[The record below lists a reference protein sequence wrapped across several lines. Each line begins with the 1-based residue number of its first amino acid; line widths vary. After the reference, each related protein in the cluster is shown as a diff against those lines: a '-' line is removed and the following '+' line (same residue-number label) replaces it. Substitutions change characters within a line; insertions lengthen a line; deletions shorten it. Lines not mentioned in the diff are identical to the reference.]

1 MENNNEKPGIVNI
14 SKGDEVNLLDYL
26 VILIRHSRLIVYTTI
41 IVSIVTFTILFFT
54 SNKYTAKA
62 SIIPPQQNM
71 TLSGLLLDSL
81 GGAVLPSS
89 INSSLLG
96 GLGGIMGLKSPGDLY
111 VGILTRNSIFDQ
123 IIERFNLREYY
134 RPWYA
139 FQEPYLEDTRK
150 KLEKRSDINCG
161 KDGIITIEVTDESSQ
176 KAAEMANA
184 FVEELGKLLQ
194 SMAVKEAK
202 ERLIFLEK
210 EREQISLKLTK
221 AEEELRA
228 YSEKSNIIRIDFQE
242 KGIIEYI
249 ANLQASIDAKEVE
262 LKVLRQHATPFNF
275 DLIRVETELKG
286 LKERLL
292 AVESQGS
299 QNPRSGDIMVNTSK
313 MPALGTEYMR
323 LFREVKYYDTLREF
337 YCKLVELAR
346 LDESRDVA
354 VIQVV
359 DRATPPG
366 KKSKPKRL
374 LITVLVGSGTFV
386 FMVFFAFVLEYWQNM
401 VTSDRNAHYLQLLKN
416 FAQQWRHDARRLRLR
431 LKR

>member
-1 MENNNEKPGIVNI
+1 MENNNEKPGIVHV
-14 SKGDEVNLLDYL
+14 SKGDEVVLFDYL
-26 VILIRHSRLIVYTTI
+26 VILIKNSRLIVYTTI
-41 IVSIVTFTILFFT
+41 ITMVVVFLILFFT

-71 TLSGLLLDSL
+71 TLSGLLLDTL

-89 INSSLLG
+89 INTSLLG
-96 GLGGIMGLKSPGDLY
+96 GLSGIMGLKSPGDLY
-111 VGILTRNSIFDQ
+111 VGILTRNSIFDR

-139 FQEPYLEDTRK
+139 FQEPYLEDIRK
-150 KLEKRSDINCG
+150 IIQKRSDINSG

-184 FVEELGKLLQ
+184 FVEELGKMLQ
-194 SMAVKEAK
+194 ALAVKEAG

-210 EREQISLKLTK
+210 ERVQVSLKLTK

-228 YSEKSNIIRIDFQE
+228 YSEQSNIIRIDFQE

-249 ANLQASIDAKEVE
+249 ANLQASIDAKEVQ
-262 LKVLRQHATPFNF
+262 LKVLRQHATPFNY

-292 AVESQGS
+292 AIESQGA
-299 QNPRSGDIMVNTSK
+299 QNPRSGDIMINTSK
-313 MPALGTEYMR
+313 IPALGTEYMR
-323 LFREVKYYDTLREF
+323 LYREVKYFDALREF
-337 YCKLVELAR
+337 YSKLVELAR
-346 LDESRDVA
+346 LDQSRDVA

-359 DRATPPG
+359 DRATPPER
-366 KKSKPKRL
+366 KSKPKRL
-374 LITVLVGSGTFV
+374 LITVLLGSGTFI
-386 FMVFFAFVLEYWQNM
+386 FMVFLAFVLEYWQNM
-401 VTSDRNAHYLQLLKN
+401 VMSDRNAHYLQLLQN
-416 FAQQWRHDARRLRLR
+416 YAQQWCHDARRLRLR